1 MNDDQYESVQIKKDH
16 ITNGGMVEKTNDPK
30 TLVKG
35 YSTLISYIYIYQ
47 S

>member
-1 MNDDQYESVQIKKDH
+1 MNDDQHKSVQRKKDH

-35 YSTLISYIYIYQ
+35 YSTLISNTYYL
-47 S
+47 

>member
-35 YSTLISYIYIYQ
+35 YSTLISDTYQ